1 MLPVGICWSVTKKM
15 GTTQMLGIVLG
26 LTLVSGQLLN
36 AYGVA
41 TTAAADIPAW
51 DFGFFKVDM
60 IGYQAQVLPAIL
72 AAFTLVYLEKFF
84 RKITPQVIS
93 MIVVPFC
100 SLILA
105 VVAAHFVLG
114 PIGWT
119 IGSAISSV
127 VYAGI
132 TGPLKVLFGGIFG
145 FVYAP
150 LVITGLHHMSN
161 AIDLQLI
168 ADYGGTMLWP
178 MIALSNI
185 AQGSAV
191 AGMMLLQRKNT
202 EAQEINVPAAISCYL
217 GVTEPAI
224 FGVNLK
230 QGFPF
235 VCGMI
240 GSACAA
246 ILCVATNTTA
256 NAIGVG
262 GLPGILSIQTKY
274 MGSFAL
280 CMLVAIVVP
289 LVLTFLAGRKKQQHL

>member
-1 MLPVGICWSVTKKM
+1 
-15 GTTQMLGIVLG
+15 
-26 LTLVSGQLLN
+26 
-36 AYGVA
+36 
-41 TTAAADIPAW
+41 
-51 DFGFFKVDM
+51 M
-60 IGYQAQVLPAIL
+60 IGYQAQVIPAIL
-72 AAFTLVYLEKFF
+72 AAFTLVYLERFF
-84 RKITPQVIS
+84 RKITPQAIS
-93 MIVVPFC
+93 MIVVPFS

-105 VVAAHFVLG
+105 VVASHFVLG
-114 PIGWT
+114 PIGWK
-119 IGSAISSV
+119 IGSAVSSV

-132 TGPLKVLFGGIFG
+132 TGPLKVLFGAVFG

-191 AGMMLLQRKNT
+191 LGMMFLQKKNAS
-202 EAQEINVPAAISCYL
+202 AQEVNVPAAISCYL

-230 QGFPF
+230 HGFPF

-240 GSACAA
+240 GSAIAGVV
-246 ILCVATNTTA
+246 CVATATTA

-262 GLPGILSIQTKY
+262 GIPGILSIQTQSMASFAVCMLIAIAVPFALTVI
-274 MGSFAL
+274 MGS
-280 CMLVAIVVP
+280 
-289 LVLTFLAGRKKQQHL
+289 KKLPASER